1 MNFFEVYKYCVY
13 LHPHFKAGV
22 VELVDTLD
30 LGSSAARCES
40 SSLSA
45 RTSKYKKLRMQ
56 IFGFFIWGTTW
67 GTQIGVFPK
76 AFVISGQPILF
87 SKPCSFHGN
96 PKSLQQ
102 LEGHWLFG

>member
-13 LHPHFKAGV
+13 LHPYFKAGV

-56 IFGFFIWGTTW
+56 IFGFFFGTT
-67 GTQIGVFPK
+67 
-76 AFVISGQPILF
+76 
-87 SKPCSFHGN
+87 HGEH
-96 PKSLQQ
+96 K
-102 LEGHWLFG
+102 